1 MTHSVAARP
10 DVGIVKSD
18 ADKSP
23 GLTPGKA
30 PVSIS
35 GCRSRNVLPK
45 MSPHRFCVAPMMDL
59 TDRHARYF
67 LRVLSRHARL
77 YTEMVTT
84 GALIHGDT
92 PRLLR
97 FDPAEHPL
105 ALQIGGSEPGA
116 LAQCATM
123 AEDAG
128 YAEVNL
134 NVGCPSDRV
143 QSGRFGACLMA
154 EPDLVAEGV
163 AAMID
168 AVRVPVTVKT
178 RIGIDRDESIERLT
192 RLLTAVRAAG
202 CDTVIVHARNAW
214 LDGLSPKENREV
226 PPLRYAVVH
235 QIKQAFPDLTIVING
250 GITTLDECRDHL
262 QHIDGVMLGRAAY
275 YNPWLL
281 AGVDPALFGDHAP
294 VTTREQAIERMAPY
308 VEEQLANGAA
318 LTSITRHLIPLF
330 LGQPGARR
338 WRRALSED
346 ARSRDAGI
354 GLLMDAIAHTRAASA
369 NAAEHELAAA

>member
-1 MTHSVAARP
+1 MTRFSAHRVA
-10 DVGIVKSD
+10 
-18 ADKSP
+18 
-23 GLTPGKA
+23 
-30 PVSIS
+30 
-35 GCRSRNVLPK
+35 
-45 MSPHRFCVAPMMDL
+45 VAPMMDL
-59 TDRHARYF
+59 TDRHARFF
-67 LRVLSRHARL
+67 LRLLSRHARL

-84 GALIHGDT
+84 GALIHGDA

-97 FDPAEHPL
+97 FDPAEQPVAIQL
-105 ALQIGGSEPGA
+105 GGSEPAA

-163 AAMID
+163 AAMIA
-168 AVRVPVTVKT
+168 AVSVPVTVKT
-178 RIGIDRDESIERLT
+178 RIGIDRDDSVERLT
-192 RLLTAVRAAG
+192 RLVAAVRAAG
-202 CDTVIVHARNAW
+202 CRTVIVHARNAW
-214 LDGLSPKENREV
+214 LDGLSPKENREL
-226 PPLRYAVVH
+226 PPLRYTVVH
-235 QIKQAFPDLTIVING
+235 EIKRAFPDLTIVING
-250 GITTLDECRDHL
+250 GITTLDECSDHL
-262 QHIDGVMLGRAAY
+262 QHVDGVMLGRAAY

-281 AGVDPALFGDHAP
+281 AGVDPALFGDEAP

-308 VEEQLANGAA
+308 IEEQLANGVA

-346 ARSRDAGI
+346 ARSPGAGMS
-354 GLLMDAIAHTRAASA
+354 LLMEAIAHTRAASTD
-369 NAAEHELAAA
+369 AAEHELAAA

>member
-1 MTHSVAARP
+1 
-10 DVGIVKSD
+10 
-18 ADKSP
+18 
-23 GLTPGKA
+23 
-30 PVSIS
+30 
-35 GCRSRNVLPK
+35 
-45 MSPHRFCVAPMMDL
+45 MMDL

-105 ALQIGGSEPGA
+105 ALQLGGSEPGA

-154 EPDLVAEGV
+154 EPDLVAEGL

-226 PPLRYAVVH
+226 PPLRYDVVH
-235 QIKQAFPDLTIVING
+235 RLKADFPALTFVNNG
-250 GITTLDECRDHL
+250 GLTQPAHIEAQL
-262 QHIDGVMLGRAAY
+262 QQVDGVMLGREAYHHPWSLAHWDSQFCGDAPRVLDRAEIELKMVEYMESLTAQGITWPHAARHMLGL
-275 YNPWLL
+275 W
-281 AGVDPALFGDHAP
+281 
-294 VTTREQAIERMAPY
+294 
-308 VEEQLANGAA
+308 NG
-318 LTSITRHLIPLF
+318 T
-330 LGQPGARR
+330 PGARR
-338 WRRALSED
+338 WRQVWSDHRLKHEAPRRVWQLAQRPAVE
-346 ARSRDAGI
+346 
-354 GLLMDAIAHTRAASA
+354 
-369 NAAEHELAAA
+369 AEIS